1 MRNTRC
7 ENKEGEE
14 VIVEERGYG
23 ILNKNFKRMDR
34 RSNKVVLRLSF
45 FFFLYEKDFLIIRE
59 YRGINLSGKK
69 KTFGINNF
77 TLYFCLLV

>member
-59 YRGINLSGKK
+59 YRGVSFILKER
-69 KTFGINNF
+69 NF
-77 TLYFCLLV
+77 WNK

>member
-45 FFFLYEKDFLIIRE
+45 FFLYEKDFLIIRE
-59 YRGINLSGKK
+59 YRGVSFILKER
-69 KTFGINNF
+69 NF
-77 TLYFCLLV
+77 WNK

>member
-34 RSNKVVLRLSF
+34 RSNKVVLRLF
-45 FFFLYEKDFLIIRE
+45 FFEKDFLVIRK
-59 YRGINLSGKK
+59 YWGINLGFILKGE
-69 KTFGINNF
+69 TFGINNF
-77 TLYFCLLV
+77 TLYFCSLRI

>member
-34 RSNKVVLRLSF
+34 RSNKVVLRLF
-45 FFFLYEKDFLIIRE
+45 FFEKDFLVIRK
-59 YRGINLSGKK
+59 YWRISLS
-69 KTFGINNF
+69 
-77 TLYFCLLV
+77 

>member
-34 RSNKVVLRLSF
+34 RSNKVILRLF
-45 FFFLYEKDFLIIRE
+45 FFEKDFLVIRK
-59 YRGINLSGKK
+59 YWGISLS
-69 KTFGINNF
+69 
-77 TLYFCLLV
+77 

>member
-7 ENKEGEE
+7 ENKEGE

-34 RSNKVVLRLSF
+34 RSNKVVLRLF
-45 FFFLYEKDFLIIRE
+45 FFEKDFLVIRK
-59 YRGINLSGKK
+59 YWGISLS
-69 KTFGINNF
+69 
-77 TLYFCLLV
+77 

>member
-34 RSNKVVLRLSF
+34 HSNKVVLRLF
-45 FFFLYEKDFLIIRE
+45 FFEKDFLVIRK
-59 YRGINLSGKK
+59 YWGISLS
-69 KTFGINNF
+69 
-77 TLYFCLLV
+77 

>member
-23 ILNKNFKRMDR
+23 ILNKNFKRMNR
-34 RSNKVVLRLSF
+34 RSNKVALRL
-45 FFFLYEKDFLIIRE
+45 FFLYEKDFLVIRK
-59 YRGINLSGKK
+59 Y
-69 KTFGINNF
+69 
-77 TLYFCLLV
+77 

>member
-34 RSNKVVLRLSF
+34 RFNKVVLRLF
-45 FFFLYEKDFLIIRE
+45 FFEKDFLVIRK
-59 YRGINLSGKK
+59 YWGISLS
-69 KTFGINNF
+69 
-77 TLYFCLLV
+77 

>member
-45 FFFLYEKDFLIIRE
+45 FFLYEKDFLIIRE
-59 YRGINLSGKK
+59 YRGIIFILKER
-69 KTFGINNF
+69 NF
-77 TLYFCLLV
+77 WNK